1 MYYLQSRYYDP
12 VVGRFVNGDDALI
25 LATSKSIISYN
36 LFSYCN
42 NDSINE
48 KDNSG
53 YALDDYIH
61 AIGIQISVTIGGI
74 PLGFEF
80 LWSTKTW
87 EPVVFMFT
95 GVYIP
100 FDSSKGYN
108 IITDLICPMFKNIS
122 KNAGA
127 VLNALSNSNFSVSF
141 IAVFGNKKQSFPSG
155 YCGMFTGFSASV
167 KIWWVNVAFSAA
179 VAKNSNGIIGSVG
192 LGVSISSGYSASKT
206 YYIQLTGANKDA
218 NNLFTL
224 FDTIK
229 GSIETSTKKSKSIIS
244 FIC

>member
-1 MYYLQSRYYDP
+1 MIAVTNEDGFNVSANAAHVANANPFRYRGYYHDDEIGMYYLQSRYYDP

-53 YALDDYIH
+53 YALNDYIH

-95 GVYIP
+95 GLLFKYWR
-100 FDSSKGYN
+100 
-108 IITDLICPMFKNIS
+108 DLYWRVIW
-122 KNAGA
+122 
-127 VLNALSNSNFSVSF
+127 SF
-141 IAVFGNKKQSFPSG
+141 INLAICRKYSLSFCLRCS
-155 YCGMFTGFSASV
+155 Y
-167 KIWWVNVAFSAA
+167 
-179 VAKNSNGIIGSVG
+179 
-192 LGVSISSGYSASKT
+192 
-206 YYIQLTGANKDA
+206 
-218 NNLFTL
+218 
-224 FDTIK
+224 
-229 GSIETSTKKSKSIIS
+229 
-244 FIC
+244 